1 MLGLAISVVPDA
13 ILTLS
18 GSEVN
23 TCGHYFAV
31 ILVTQLQPNELD
43 DGSGP

>member
-1 MLGLAISVVPDA
+1 MLWLAISVVPDG

-18 GSEVN
+18 DSEVN

-31 ILVTQLQPNELD
+31 ILVTQLPLNELD

>member
-1 MLGLAISVVPDA
+1 MLWLAISVVPDG

-18 GSEVN
+18 DSEVN
-23 TCGHYFAV
+23 TYGHYFAV
-31 ILVTQLQPNELD
+31 ILVTQLQRNELD